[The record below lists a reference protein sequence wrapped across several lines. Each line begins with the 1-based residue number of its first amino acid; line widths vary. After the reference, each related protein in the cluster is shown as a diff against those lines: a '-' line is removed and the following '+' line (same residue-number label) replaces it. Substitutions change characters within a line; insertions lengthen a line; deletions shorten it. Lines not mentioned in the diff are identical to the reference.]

1 MTDKDFTFQA
11 GSDLL
16 QPKVAVKAKIPP
28 KPAGLTKV
36 ANAVWEDLGPK
47 LVEVGLL
54 SEVDGAAFTLLCRN
68 ISDYEAVLAKLQSVD
83 DYVDTTPNKF
93 KVQSVWF
100 TLRNRLHDDILR
112 LSKEFGLTPASRSG
126 MRGAQTDQSQQLG
139 LPLDGAQPQKPE
151 GAYSGFSVRRKS

>member
-1 MTDKDFTFQA
+1 MTDKDFTFRS

-68 ISDYEAVLAKLQSVD
+68 ISDYEAVLAKLQTVD

-126 MRGAQTDQSQQLG
+126 MRGAQTDKSQQLG
-139 LPLDGAQPQKPE
+139 LGFETPETTKPE
-151 GAYSGFSVRRKS
+151 SAFTVRRRS

>member
-1 MTDKDFTFQA
+1 MTDKDFTFRS

-68 ISDYEAVLAKLQSVD
+68 ISDYEAVLAKLQTVD

-126 MRGAQTDQSQQLG
+126 MRGAQTDQRQQLG
-139 LPLDGAQPQKPE
+139 LGFEETQPQKPQ

>member
-1 MTDKDFTFQA
+1 MTDRDFTFQA

-36 ANAVWEDLGPK
+36 ANAVWDELGPK

-68 ISDYEAVLAKLQSVD
+68 ISDYEAVLAKLQTVD

-112 LSKEFGLTPASRSG
+112 LAKEFGLTPASRSG
-126 MRGAQTDQSQQLG
+126 MRGAQTDKTQQLG
-139 LPLDGAQPQKPE
+139 LGFGVSEPE
-151 GAYSGFSVRRKS
+151 KTSNKFSVRRRS

>member
-1 MTDKDFTFQA
+1 MTDKDFTFRS
-11 GSDLL
+11 GPDLL

-36 ANAVWEDLGPK
+36 ANKVWEELGPK

-54 SEVDGAAFTLLCRN
+54 TEVDGAAFTLLCRN
-68 ISDYEAVLAKLQSVD
+68 ISDYEAVLEKLQAVD
-83 DYVDTTPNKF
+83 SFVDETPNKY

-112 LSKEFGLTPASRSG
+112 LCKEFGLTPAARSG
-126 MRGAQTDQSQQLG
+126 MRGAQTGDNQQLG
-139 LPLDGAQPQKPE
+139 LQLDGNQPAKPE
-151 GAYSGFSVRRKS
+151 GAYTNFSVRRKS